1 MSRKNNEEKKF
12 VKAIKKEDLLDYIV
26 EERERVAREI
36 SNVSGKHK
44 ESMKDLVSIEKDT
57 IDDLFFGEGRPVK
70 KAFDLLADARKKIE
84 GEEESSIFDPKF
96 ENALDYVEGIGYV
109 VNKKISSY
117 RYLILGLKAL
127 HDHISKLGGYDDI
140 RLEEAFVIYSAAKML
155 VSTVDSNLEEVKN
168 KEYEK
173 YEVLISEK
181 DIERGVKI
189 NRLEEKFKNEY
200 LDSDEPSL
208 EGMLNAFKELS
219 DEIINSDQEQDTN
232 EEEHNV
238 EEDKDVVEVPIKELR
253 TEDEILMR
261 IVFGENTDCTDS
273 RHYRYMLDTL
283 VDKINGGFKEV
294 LNDKD
299 SSINVIVNNLV
310 KYFRNYSTDID
321 KDDEE
326 ADKMIV
332 EKYESIL
339 RDAFKEDDLKK
350 LINKTLSSYVDVEA
364 KGEEYENRLSH
375 YECTVVTSVYL
386 AINTY
391 LLVKIAKKHTD
402 RHIKGITD
410 TSVNVYDDI
419 LFRII
424 RINNALLVRFNLLT
438 NWEYKNINNT
448 NVEEGL
454 DRALT
459 ISLVQ
464 TYLYSMLSR
473 LVRDDEIRDE
483 DKVYLGTVLMLEFY
497 LDRGAKSDFI
507 GDELKSNLQNEV
519 SLSDIKRAIEN
530 KASMTVQLVGDL
542 PYILTDLSSD
552 EYIESLLGIVDLAF
566 RRLDDENDKID
577 PKILKEFA
585 ENKRN
590 SNINPLTDKNI
601 PVNKRLDLV
610 EEKYL
615 LNDGKRDIF
624 YHCILRVT
632 KDYYEKNKQYF
643 ISGKDNDEE
652 DLNIIKILET
662 NIIKGITL
670 MRLPIVTKN
679 LLKNEETGEEMV
691 ELGVLIQ
698 STALDRFMRAKF
710 FASNDPVEWSI
721 SFMGDRNIN
730 YYRALA
736 EHVIID
742 DSNTPEVLN
751 AKLVNFYNDNENL
764 GSVERYNGDSPELTG
779 TKLVLHND
787 AFFLGTEE
795 EFEKDYNTFIEPIPK
810 EIIQKMVEDSQD
822 IKNSINNVDITD
834 SLNNKD
840 LGDLL
845 DAIKDKLGI
854 SSDDVDKPLPF
865 DLNSNDDDDNGGGK
879 VN

>member
-1 MSRKNNEEKKF
+1 MSRKNDEKRF
-12 VKAIKKEDLLDYIV
+12 VKAIKKEDLLDYTV

-36 SNVSGKHK
+36 TNVNGKHK
-44 ESMKDLVSIEKDT
+44 ESMENLVSIEKDT
-57 IDDLFFGEGRPVK
+57 IDNLFFGEGRPVK
-70 KAFDLLADARKKIE
+70 KTFDLLANVRKKTE
-84 GEEESSIFDPKF
+84 GEEENGIFDPKF
-96 ENALDYVEGIGYV
+96 ENALAYVEGIGYV
-109 VNKKISSY
+109 VNKEISSY

-127 HDHISKLGGYDDI
+127 NERINELGGYDDI
-140 RLEEAFVIYSAAKML
+140 RLEEAFTIYSAAKML
-155 VSTVDSNLEEVKN
+155 ITTVSDNLEEVKN
-168 KEYEK
+168 KQYEK

-181 DIERGVKI
+181 DIERGVKL
-189 NRLEEKFKNEY
+189 NRLEEKFKNGEIG
-200 LDSDEPSL
+200 SDKHSL

-219 DEIINSDQEQDTN
+219 DEIINSDQEQESD
-232 EEEHNV
+232 EEKHNV
-238 EEDKDVVEVPIKELR
+238 EDDKDVVEVPIKELR

-261 IVFGENTDCTDS
+261 IVFGEDTDCADS
-273 RHYRYMLDTL
+273 RYYSNVLGTL

-299 SSINVIVNNLV
+299 SSMNVIVNNLV
-310 KYFRNYSTDID
+310 RYFRNYSTDID

-326 ADKMIV
+326 ADKTIV

-350 LINKTLSSYVDVEA
+350 LINKTLASYADM
-364 KGEEYENRLSH
+364 KTKRDEYAYRLSH
-375 YECTVVTSVYL
+375 YECAVVTSVYL

-391 LLVKIAKKHTD
+391 ILVKLAKKHAD
-402 RHIKGITD
+402 NHIKGISD
-410 TSVNVYDDI
+410 TSVNAYDDI

-448 NVEEGL
+448 NIDTGL
-454 DRALT
+454 ERALSIT
-459 ISLVQ
+459 LVQ

-483 DKVYLGTVLMLEFY
+483 DKVYLGTVLMLELY

-507 GDELKSNLQNEV
+507 GDELKSNLQNKI

-530 KASMTVQLVGDL
+530 KANMTVQLVGDL
-542 PYILTDLSSD
+542 PYILTDLLSD

-590 SNINPLTDKNI
+590 SNINPLTDKNM
-601 PVNKRLDLV
+601 PVDKRLDLV

-624 YHCILRVT
+624 YHCVLRVT

-643 ISGKDNDEE
+643 ISTKDNDTE

-698 STALDRFMRAKF
+698 STVLDKFMRAKF

-751 AKLVNFYNDNENL
+751 AKLVKFYNDNENL

-779 TKLVLHND
+779 TRLVLHND
-787 AFFLGTEE
+787 AFFLGSEE

-810 EIIQKMVEDSQD
+810 DIIQKMVEDSRD
-822 IKNSINNVDITD
+822 IKNSINNLDITD

-840 LGDLL
+840 LGNLL

-854 SSDDVDKPLPF
+854 TSDDVKPLDF
-865 DLNSNDDDDNGGGK
+865 NKNDDDDENGGGK